1 MISKNISTK
10 ILGNEIKYLETI
22 DSTNNELW
30 KHINKC
36 SLKEGY
42 TIIANNQTSG
52 RGRRGN
58 KWISSKSESL
68 TFSIL
73 LKPKLNIKTFGLVSI
88 LTSISIV
95 EAIKYL
101 YNINTK
107 IKWPNDILAKN
118 KKIGGILVESKIIN
132 DETNIVIGIG
142 INVNQKLMLN
152 ELKNKAISIR
162 MINQKIN
169 NIELLFKSILN
180 QLEKFYNMPSEN
192 WITVWQE
199 NCAHINSKIKF
210 HENNEIFE
218 GIFIGLSKNGE
229 AIIKKN
235 GSIQIFPSG
244 VLNLI

>member
-1 MISKNISTK
+1 MISKNLSTK

-36 SLKEGY
+36 NLKEGY

-58 KWISSKSESL
+58 KWISNKGESL

-73 LKPKLNIKTFGLVSI
+73 LKPKLKLKTFGLVSI
-88 LTSISIV
+88 LSSISIV
-95 EAIKYL
+95 EAIKYI
-101 YNINTK
+101 YNINAK

-142 INVNQKLMLN
+142 INVNQKLMSN
-152 ELKNKAISIR
+152 ELMNKAISIR

-180 QLEKFYNMPSEN
+180 QLEEFYNMPSEN
-192 WITVWQE
+192 WIDIWQE
-199 NCAHINSKIKF
+199 NCAHIHSKIKF
-210 HENNEIFE
+210 HDNNEIFE
-218 GIFIGLSKNGE
+218 GVFIGLSKNGE

-235 GSIQIFPSG
+235 NSLQNFPSG